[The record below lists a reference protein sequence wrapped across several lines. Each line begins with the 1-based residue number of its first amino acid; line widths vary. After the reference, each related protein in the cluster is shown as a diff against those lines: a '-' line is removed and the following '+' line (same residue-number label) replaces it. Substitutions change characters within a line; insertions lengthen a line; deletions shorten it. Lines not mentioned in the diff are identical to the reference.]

1 MAEDQIVVAGGG
13 LGGLAVALGLAQN
26 GKRAVVLEKA
36 PELGEIGAGI
46 QLGPNAFHA
55 FDYLG
60 VGKGAREQ
68 AVYVEQLRFMD
79 AMTSEEINHIP
90 LDEAFRERF
99 GNPYAVVHRADLHKE
114 LVKACENTISWNCA
128 LIAKS
133 PDTIRTE
140 LLLPLIYQTAR
151 M

>member
-1 MAEDQIVVAGGG
+1 MAEDRIVVAGGG
-13 LGGLAVALGLAQN
+13 LGGLGVALGLAQN

-79 AMTSEEINHIP
+79 AMTSEEINPSRWTRRFVNGSAIP
-90 LDEAFRERF
+90 TPWCTGRIFTRNWSRPAR
-99 GNPYAVVHRADLHKE
+99 
-114 LVKACENTISWNCA
+114 NTICG
-128 LIAKS
+128 
-133 PDTIRTE
+133 
-140 LLLPLIYQTAR
+140 TAR
-151 M
+151 